1 MNHKS
6 LIVTRIVVLLLSGLL
21 ATAIASAQTQIKASA
36 DSTTLVMGDRVTV
49 NLEVLKDSHTG
60 ELLNLPKKNQD
71 YNGLEFLDITADSTE
86 LSNGR
91 VQLNYNIYF
100 QAFDPSD
107 LLTLPPFAYAVGTD
121 TAYSDILT
129 FKVLPVVLSPELGDP
144 EDIEN
149 LTIHPDE
156 GPVSIPSKWY
166 DWIPDWWVWVV
177 IALIAIA
184 LGVVIYFLYKKN
196 GPSLFVP
203 RRLPTPFE
211 IATQRLQELKRRRLI
226 EQGQTKMY
234 YTELIDILRAYLE
247 GRFGINAMEM
257 PTKQILKKL
266 RENKETHLSS
276 AQMEQVLHLADFVK
290 FAAANPDPLEG
301 QKTFNTISDFVM
313 STKPEPTPEEQNKV
327 QKKRKG

>member
-1 MNHKS
+1 MNHRSFITVK
-6 LIVTRIVVLLLSGLL
+6 LVALLLSVWL
-21 ATAIASAQTQIKASA
+21 APAIASAQTQIQANA

-49 NLEVLKDSHTG
+49 NLEILKDSHSG

-71 YNGLEFLDITADSTE
+71 YNGLEFLDITADSTQ

-91 VQLNYNIYF
+91 IQLKYNLYF
-100 QAFDPSD
+100 QAFDPSE
-107 LLTLPPFAYAVGTD
+107 LLTMPAFAYAIGHD
-121 TAYSDILT
+121 TVYSDILT

-156 GPVSIPSKWY
+156 GPVSIPARWY
-166 DWIPDWWVWVV
+166 DWIPDWWIWVV
-177 IALIAIA
+177 VALIAIA
-184 LGVVIYFLYKKN
+184 LGIVIYLLYKKN
-196 GPSLFVP
+196 GSSIFIP
-203 RRLPTPFE
+203 RRLPTPYE

-226 EQGQTKMY
+226 EQGQTKVY
-234 YTELIDILRAYLE
+234 YTELIDILRTYLE

-257 PTKQILKKL
+257 PTKQILRKL

-276 AQMEQVLHLADFVK
+276 AQMEQVLQLADFVK

-301 QKTFNTISDFVM
+301 QKTFNTISDFVL
-313 STKPEPTPEEQNKV
+313 STKPEPTPEEETP
-327 QKKRKG
+327 KKKKHKE